1 MTNNSNPR
9 NLTSQMKFL
18 IHQKEKKKK
27 LHPKMFRAALFLTA
41 KNWKQ
46 MLQMVNG

>member
-27 LHPKMFRAALFLTA
+27 TAPKNVQGSFIPNCQKLETNAS
-41 KNWKQ
+41 
-46 MLQMVNG
+46 NG